1 MDEEQRTELASW
13 AARLEESES
22 QELRAA
28 GRAITGLLA
37 ENLQLR
43 AELSFVAQE
52 SGPEPEPAPEHGSL
66 ADSLRTR
73 LRRRRAET

>member
-1 MDEEQRTELASW
+1 MDEDQRTELATW

-43 AELSFVAQE
+43 AELSFIAQE
-52 SGPEPEPAPEHGSL
+52 SGPEPEPPEHGSL